1 MREIHIHIHIHINI
15 IHMYPYTKVVKTDAD
30 AIAFH
35 AAVSRGQ
42 DAFADY
48 IRHAPLWSL
57 TLFPTLKR

>member
-1 MREIHIHIHIHINI
+1 MTHT
-15 IHMYPYTKVVKTDAD
+15 YTKVVKTDAD

-48 IRHAPLWSL
+48 IRHAPLWSV